1 MDIKSYADAGVD
13 IEKGDRFANFI
24 GSLKSKAVSG
34 EIGGFAGGIEI
45 DTEKYKNPVL
55 LSTTDGVGTKLLIA
69 RQLEKYDTIGIDL
82 VAMCVNDLIVCG
94 ADPVNF
100 LDYIACGKL
109 NEKQMQEII
118 KGVVD
123 GCEQSECILAGG
135 ETAEMPD
142 VYAEDDFD
150 LAGFCVGLVSKENIL
165 PKKEKIS
172 SGDTVLALKS
182 VGIHSNGLSLAR
194 KVIKKE
200 DIEGRK
206 ELLKPTKIYVKDLK
220 ELLKTQKILSAAHI
234 TGGGLVGNLKR
245 TIPDNLEPDIDF
257 SSWEVPEIF
266 KKIQSQGKIETEEMR
281 KVFNMGIGIA
291 FIVKASDADSVI
303 EWGKKSEIEVLK
315 IGKLK

>member
-13 IEKGDRFANFI
+13 IEKGDRFAQFI

-45 DTEKYKNPVL
+45 DTEKYKKPVL

-118 KGVVD
+118 KGVVE

-142 VYAEDDFD
+142 VYSEDDFD

-165 PKKEKIS
+165 PKKDQIS
-172 SGDTVLALKS
+172 SGDAVLALKS
-182 VGIHSNGLSLAR
+182 EGIHSNGLSLAR
-194 KVIKKE
+194 KVIKKD

-220 ELLKTQKILSAAHI
+220 ELLKTGKILSAAHI

-245 TIPDNLEPDIDF
+245 TIPDNLVPDIDF
-257 SSWEVPEIF
+257 SSWKVPEIF
-266 KKIQSQGKIETEEMR
+266 RKIQDQGNLATEEMR

-291 FIVKASDADSVI
+291 FIVKAADADSVI
-303 EWGKKSEIEVLK
+303 EHGKKSGIEVLK